1 MIKEYREI
9 SLGTAAL
16 ISGLTLFVPTAP
28 YAEFY
33 VFGKLIVYN
42 DGAQTTQNIL
52 QHPKLFLSGIF
63 AILFTFMKDIL
74 LAWTMKQHL

>member
-42 DGAQTTQNIL
+42 DGVIY
-52 QHPKLFLSGIF
+52 
-63 AILFTFMKDIL
+63 DIL
-74 LAWTMKQHL
+74 GDAGGANDPQWSFAGTVATGRWRAPITPAI